1 MVRNVTCKNATDLMQ
16 LLDGLCE
23 LQVRLIELVRTK
35 MESMRDADVQKLR
48 ELCIAERALAKELQT
63 RDGLRRELISAIGQ
77 EMGLSKTKAHG
88 LTVSR
93 IAASLPDSAGNQLL
107 SVANRLGG
115 FVAQAAQA
123 NRAAGTVSHELLNH
137 LRWVFA
143 SVAPKDEQAAG
154 YSGAG
159 TPSGPSTNRLFDAFG

>member
-1 MVRNVTCKNATDLMQ
+1 MVRNVTSKNATDLMT

-35 MESMRDADVQKLR
+35 MQAIRAADVVKLR
-48 ELCIAERALAKELQT
+48 EICIAERALAKELQA
-63 RDGLRRELISAIGQ
+63 RDGLRRELINAIGA
-77 EMGLSKTKAHG
+77 EMGLSQGKART

-93 IAASLPDSAGNQLL
+93 IAARLPDSAGDQLM
-107 SVANRLGG
+107 SVTNRLRG

-123 NRAAGTVSHELLNH
+123 NRAAGSVSHDLLNH

-143 SVAPKDEQAAG
+143 SVAPKSDESVG
-154 YSGAG
+154 YSGTG
-159 TPSGPSTNRLFDAFG
+159 TLSGPSANRLFDAVG